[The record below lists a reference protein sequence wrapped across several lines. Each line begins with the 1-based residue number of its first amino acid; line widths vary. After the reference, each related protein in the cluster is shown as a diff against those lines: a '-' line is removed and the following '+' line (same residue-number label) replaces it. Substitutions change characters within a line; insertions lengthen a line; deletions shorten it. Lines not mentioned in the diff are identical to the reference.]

1 MARKREKL
9 RGIYEDPKGSNIWW
23 IQYFDAQRRRHR
35 EKVGRREAAINLLA
49 IRRSAKLEGRKLPSP
64 RQAILFRALC
74 ADALEHSRAEN
85 TSKSTHELELKINE
99 FLPAFGDRAAEE
111 ITKQEIVRWLTEQAE
126 ARDWK
131 PSSRNRWQA
140 AFSLIFRVGI
150 DNEKITRNPAAGI
163 KRKTENN
170 DKVRF
175 LSDEEERA
183 LLQAA
188 DPGFHSHLLLSIHT
202 GIRMSEQYGLKWSQV
217 DSERR
222 QLYLPKTKNGD
233 PRDVPLNGTALAA
246 LKKLRASSK
255 GEFVFPDAESP
266 RGWFLGAVDRAG
278 LKDYTWHCNRHTFAS
293 RLVMAGVDLHTV
305 GELLGHRTA
314 QMTKRY
320 AHLSVNHK
328 QAAVERISGGASA
341 IKTASSRRRV
351 SRASRKV
358 L

>member
-1 MARKREKL
+1 MPRKREKL

-23 IQYFDAQRRRHR
+23 IQYFDLQRKRHR
-35 EKVGRREAAINLLA
+35 EKAGRRDAAISLLA
-49 IRRSAKLEGRKLPSP
+49 LRRSNKLEGRKLPAL

-85 TSKSTHELELKINE
+85 RPKGVYELELKIKE
-99 FLPAFGDRAAEE
+99 LLPIFGDRPAEE

-175 LSDEEERA
+175 LSDSEEQA
-183 LLQAA
+183 LLQAT
-188 DPGFHSHLLLSIHT
+188 DPRFHSHLLLSIHT
-202 GIRMSEQYGLKWSQV
+202 GIRMSEQYSLKWKQI
-217 DSERR
+217 DFERR

-246 LKKLRASSK
+246 LEQLRSASD
-255 GEFVFPDAESP
+255 GDFVFPHAESP
-266 RGWFLGAVDRAG
+266 RGWFLGAVERAA

-328 QAAVERISGGASA
+328 QSAVERISGVPSA
-341 IKTASSRRRV
+341 IETASDNL
-351 SRASRKV
+351 ASLEASIK
-358 L
+358 

>member
-1 MARKREKL
+1 MPRKREKL
-9 RGIYEDPKGSNIWW
+9 RGIYEEPKGSNIWW
-23 IQYFDAQRRRHR
+23 IQYFDVQHKRHR

-64 RQAILFRALC
+64 RQATLFRTLC

-85 TSKSTHELELKINE
+85 TAKSTHELELKIKA
-99 FLPAFGDRAAEE
+99 FLPVFGERPAEE

-126 ARDWK
+126 TRNWK

-140 AFSLIFRVGI
+140 AFSLILRVGI
-150 DNEKITRNPAAGI
+150 DNEKISRNPAAGI

-170 DKVRF
+170 DRVRF
-175 LSDEEERA
+175 LSDDEERA
-183 LLQAA
+183 LFKAT
-188 DPGFHSHLLLSIHT
+188 DPRFHSHLLLSIHT

-217 DSERR
+217 DFERR

-246 LKKLRASSK
+246 RGALRTASK
-255 GEFVFPDAESP
+255 GDFIFPDAESP
-266 RGWFLGAVDRAG
+266 RGWFLSAVERAE

-328 QAAVERISGGASA
+328 QAAVELISGG
-341 IKTASSRRRV
+341 
-351 SRASRKV
+351 RKCH
-358 L
+358 

>member
-1 MARKREKL
+1 
-9 RGIYEDPKGSNIWW
+9 
-23 IQYFDAQRRRHR
+23 
-35 EKVGRREAAINLLA
+35 
-49 IRRSAKLEGRKLPSP
+49 
-64 RQAILFRALC
+64 
-74 ADALEHSRAEN
+74 
-85 TSKSTHELELKINE
+85 
-99 FLPAFGDRAAEE
+99 
-111 ITKQEIVRWLTEQAE
+111 
-126 ARDWK
+126 
-131 PSSRNRWQA
+131 
-140 AFSLIFRVGI
+140 
-150 DNEKITRNPAAGI
+150 
-163 KRKTENN
+163 
-170 DKVRF
+170 

>member
-1 MARKREKL
+1 MSRKREKL
-9 RGIYEDPKGSNIWW
+9 RGIYEDHKGSNIWW
-23 IQYFDAQRRRHR
+23 IQYFDAQHKRHR
-35 EKVGRREAAINLLA
+35 EKAGRREAAINLLA

-64 RQAILFRALC
+64 RQAILFRTLC

-85 TSKSTHELELKINE
+85 AAKSTHELELKIE
-99 FLPAFGDRAAEE
+99 AFLPVFGDRVAEE
-111 ITKQEIVRWLTEQAE
+111 ITKQEIVRWLTENTE
-126 ARDWK
+126 TRKWK
-131 PSSRNRWQA
+131 PSSCNRWQA

-150 DNEKITRNPAAGI
+150 DNEKIAKNPAAGI

-175 LSDEEERA
+175 LSDDEERA
-183 LLQAA
+183 LLKET
-188 DPGFHSHLLLSIHT
+188 DPKFRPHLLLSIHT
-202 GIRMSEQYGLKWSQV
+202 GIRMSEQYSLKWAQV
-217 DSERR
+217 DFERR
-222 QLYLPKTKNGD
+222 QLYLLKTKNGN

-246 LKKLRASSK
+246 LGELRAASK
-255 GEFVFPDAESP
+255 VDSVFPNAESP
-266 RGWFLGAVDRAG
+266 RGWFLSAVERAE

-328 QAAVERISGGASA
+328 QAAVERISGCASA
-341 IKTASSRRRV
+341 LETASDKPKTLS
-351 SRASRKV
+351 SSRKM